1 MTKLNLDAE
10 KLQKLQRLTATNCY
24 EFLGFTFD
32 LEKNSLTDNLAQPT
46 NNLSE
51 WAIQIFTTLL
61 IHYSLANPMPPTGNL
76 VKFKDIPGGYA
87 YEEAFT
93 NRAIEPIAE
102 VFGEKPQ
109 ELLRAA
115 NRLGGAKKN
124 FGDASAEIPALKGI
138 SLTYIL
144 WGKEEFPASANILY
158 DASARSYLAIEDLA
172 VLGEVTTLRLIQ
184 ASKAKI
190 K

>member
-10 KLQKLQRLTATNCY
+10 TLQKLQRLTATNCY
-24 EFLGFTFD
+24 EFLGFTFN
-32 LEKNSLTDNLAQPT
+32 LEKSILTDNIAQPT

-61 IHYSLANPMPPTGNL
+61 SHYSLANPIAPTGKL
-76 VKFKDIPGGYA
+76 VKFKDIAGGYA
-87 YEEAFT
+87 YEDAFT
-93 NRAIEPIAE
+93 KRAIEPIAE
-102 VFGEKPQ
+102 GFGEKPQ
-109 ELLRAA
+109 ELLRAS

-124 FGDASAEIPALKGI
+124 FGDASTEIPALKGI

-158 DASARSYLAIEDLA
+158 DTSACCYLPTEDLA
-172 VLGEVTTLRLIQ
+172 VLGEVTTLRLKQ
-184 ASKAKI
+184 SRAF
-190 K
+190 

>member
-1 MTKLNLDAE
+1 MTQLNLDAE
-10 KLQKLQRLTATNCY
+10 KLQKLQKLTATNCY
-24 EFLGFTFD
+24 EFLGFTFN
-32 LEKNSLTDNLAQPT
+32 LEKSILTENLAQPA
-46 NNLSE
+46 NILNE

-61 IHYSLANPMPPTGNL
+61 SHYSLANPIAPTGNL

-87 YEEAFT
+87 YEDAFT
-93 NRAIEPIAE
+93 KRAIEPIAD
-102 VFGEKPQ
+102 VFGENPQ

-115 NRLGGAKKN
+115 NCLGGTKKN
-124 FGDASAEIPALKGI
+124 FGDASAEISALKGI

-158 DASARSYLAIEDLA
+158 DASARCYLPTEDLT
-172 VLGEVTTLRLIQ
+172 VLGEVTTLRLTQ

-190 K
+190 N